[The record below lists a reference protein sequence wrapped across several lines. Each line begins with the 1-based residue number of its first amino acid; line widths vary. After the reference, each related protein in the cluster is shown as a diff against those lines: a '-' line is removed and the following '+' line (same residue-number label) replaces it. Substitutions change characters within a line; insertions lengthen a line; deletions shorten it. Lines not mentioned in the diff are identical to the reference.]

1 MTDTTDTL
9 PPRETDL
16 ELEKRDDLRA
26 KIEASERRNADR
38 SLADQAKDAASAA
51 TEFVKERPLTAI
63 GGAIAIGLLIGL
75 ATKPGRQMA
84 RRAASGTAD
93 AVGSAAR
100 STAEAGRETAAKAS
114 RLGTLISDA
123 IAAYGI
129 KLIDETTGVARSG
142 QDLFEDLGDSAS
154 AKARSLRRDTEYFA
168 GSTLDK
174 GRAATRRTRRRAG
187 RAMRDLSDRLSN

>member
-16 ELEKRDDLRA
+16 ELEKRDELRS

-38 SLADQAKDAASAA
+38 SLADQARDAASAA
-51 TEFVKERPLTAI
+51 TDFVKERPLTAL

-75 ATKPGRQMA
+75 ATRPGREVA

-93 AVGSAAR
+93 VVGNAAR
-100 STAEAGRETAAKAS
+100 TTAEAGRETAEKAS
-114 RLGTLISDA
+114 RLGALVSEA

-129 KLIDETTGVARSG
+129 KLIDEATGVARSG
-142 QDLFEDLGDSAS
+142 KDMLEDIGDGAG

-168 GSTLDK
+168 GSSLDK

-187 RAMRDLSDRLSN
+187 RALRDVSERIGR